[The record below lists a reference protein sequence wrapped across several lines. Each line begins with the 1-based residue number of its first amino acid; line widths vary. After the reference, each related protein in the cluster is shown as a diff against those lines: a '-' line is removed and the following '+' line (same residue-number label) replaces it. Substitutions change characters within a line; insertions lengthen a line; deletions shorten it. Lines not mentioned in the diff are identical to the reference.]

1 MVRGSDLFGRKLSGK
16 RITHTGRHIRH
27 LVAFS
32 FSLQSNEPKEIT
44 AITIMTAK
52 NFWIPFL
59 SLAFLVMGSLAWA
72 DTKTERHYDSSGKYA
87 GKSVS
92 NGKGTIRHYDRS
104 GRSTGRE
111 TTAKQSSRQYDAS
124 GRYQGRSTLSN
135 STQRN
140 YDRSGRY
147 TGRSTSNGST
157 VRHYDSSGRYK
168 GKSVRS
174 GNSIRHYDRSGRFQG
189 QSK

>member
-1 MVRGSDLFGRKLSGK
+1 MVRDNGLFGRKLSGE
-16 RITHTGRHIRH
+16 RIAHPGRHVRH

-44 AITIMTAK
+44 SIEIMTVK
-52 NFWIPFL
+52 NFCVSFL

-72 DTKTERHYDSSGKYA
+72 DTKTERHYDSSGKYL

-104 GRSTGRE
+104 GRSAGRE
-111 TTAKQSSRQYDAS
+111 NTVKQSSRKYDAS

-140 YDRSGRY
+140 YDRGGRY

-157 VRHYDSSGRYK
+157 VRHYDSSGRYT
-168 GKSVRS
+168 GKSVRL
-174 GNSIRHYDRSGRFQG
+174 GNSVRHYDRSGRYQG